1 MTTKCIPPILVIP
14 TKDNEV
20 NKSICESVN
29 NQIENKSSMCI
40 TSPHSFIYQMPQS
53 FMNQSPHTFMNNLP
67 HTFMNQST
75 QTFMNQSP
83 QTFMNQSPQTFMN
96 QSPQTFMNQSPQTF
110 MNQSPQT
117 FMYQSPQTFM
127 YQTPR
132 IYSDSPLIF
141 STSPLIFSR
150 SPIMNSQS
158 SSPNNYY
165 INKLPVSYSPLIGNW
180 KSNKESKNENEI
192 KNINDNIN
200 NIIAKMYNNNN
211 CNKIVNNFI
220 KLNLKFKFPSEY
232 NGDINQF
239 KIFIR
244 CPSSIFW
251 VHLSYSIVVFI
262 MYGMNGEHSIHSLTS
277 EEIDSINKNT
287 DLCGLLGV
295 YLRKNKSSCGCN
307 GDIMFNNENVAKQFI
322 KFGKKQLSIDFKIP
336 LNDQFFKIEWHKES
350 KTSYSEENHSE
361 KNHSE
366 ENHSENNH
374 SVKIQSEENHSEE
387 NHSEENHSEEI
398 HSEENNSDDSTK
410 LSIIKKGINLVLPI
424 GQNSSFK
431 KFIAKNINTQS
442 KIDNLINN
450 NNLSKEIKNLN
461 IIFEDDNDKEEIYE
475 IYIKK
480 ILNSIKKK
488 ICNKIHD
495 LEDEVNTNSYGKNLN
510 LKFNL
515 EINDKEE
522 HNINGNKIISYLS
535 EFINNT
541 NKQSLFFKKFQL
553 EMRKLS
559 DKLYFHLSCS
569 IKENIFI
576 LDITKKYN

>member
-1 MTTKCIPPILVIP
+1 MVRIYIMTKYVPPILVIP
-14 TKDNEV
+14 SKNNEI

-29 NQIENKSSMCI
+29 IQDISNKIENKSSMCI
-40 TSPHSFIYQMPQS
+40 TSPQTFIYQSPKT
-53 FMNQSPHTFMNNLP
+53 FRNQSP
-67 HTFMNQST
+67 
-75 QTFMNQSP
+75 QTFMYQIP

-117 FMYQSPQTFM
+117 FMYQSSQTFM

-192 KNINDNIN
+192 KNINENIN
-200 NIIAKMYNNNN
+200 NIIAKMYNNN

-220 KLNLKFKFPSEY
+220 KLNLKFKFPSE
-232 NGDINQF
+232 NNEDINQF

-262 MYGMNGEHSIHSLTS
+262 MYGMKGEHSIHSLTS

-307 GDIMFNNENVAKQFI
+307 GDIMFNNENIAKQFI
-322 KFGKKQLSIDFKIP
+322 KFGKKQLSIDFKIS

-350 KTSYSEENHSE
+350 KTSFSEENHSD
-361 KNHSE
+361 
-366 ENHSENNH
+366 
-374 SVKIQSEENHSEE
+374 
-387 NHSEENHSEEI
+387 
-398 HSEENNSDDSTK
+398 ENNSDKNNSDENNSDENNSDENHSDENTN
-410 LSIIKKGINLVLPI
+410 LSIIKKNNLILPI
-424 GQNSSFK
+424 GKNSSFK
-431 KFIAKNINTQS
+431 KFIAKNIDTQS
-442 KIDNLINN
+442 KMDNVINN
-450 NNLSKEIKNLN
+450 NNLSKEIKNSN
-461 IIFEDDNDKEEIYE
+461 IIFENNNDNVKEKVYE
-475 IYIKK
+475 FYIKK
-480 ILNSIKKK
+480 ILTSIKKK
-488 ICNKIHD
+488 IGNKIHD
-495 LEDEVNTNSYGKNLN
+495 LEDEINSYGQNLN

-522 HNINGNKIISYLS
+522 HIINENKIISYLS

-553 EMRKLS
+553 EMRNLS

>member
-1 MTTKCIPPILVIP
+1 MTKYVPPILVIP
-14 TKDNEV
+14 SKNNEI

-29 NQIENKSSMCI
+29 IQDISNKIENKSSMCI
-40 TSPHSFIYQMPQS
+40 TSPQTFIYQSPKT
-53 FMNQSPHTFMNNLP
+53 FRNQSP
-67 HTFMNQST
+67 
-75 QTFMNQSP
+75 QTFMYQIP

-117 FMYQSPQTFM
+117 FMYQSSQTFM

-192 KNINDNIN
+192 KNINENIN
-200 NIIAKMYNNNN
+200 NIIAKMYNNN

-220 KLNLKFKFPSEY
+220 KLNLKFKFPSE
-232 NGDINQF
+232 NNEDINQF

-262 MYGMNGEHSIHSLTS
+262 MYGMKGEHSIHSLTS

-307 GDIMFNNENVAKQFI
+307 GDIMFNNENIAKQFI
-322 KFGKKQLSIDFKIP
+322 KFGKKQLSIDFKIS

-350 KTSYSEENHSE
+350 KTSFSEENHSD
-361 KNHSE
+361 
-366 ENHSENNH
+366 
-374 SVKIQSEENHSEE
+374 
-387 NHSEENHSEEI
+387 
-398 HSEENNSDDSTK
+398 ENNSDKNNSDENNSDENNSDENHSDENTN
-410 LSIIKKGINLVLPI
+410 LSIIKKNNLILPI
-424 GQNSSFK
+424 GKNSSFK
-431 KFIAKNINTQS
+431 KFIAKNIDTQS
-442 KIDNLINN
+442 KMDNVINN
-450 NNLSKEIKNLN
+450 NNLSKEIKNSN
-461 IIFEDDNDKEEIYE
+461 IIFENNNDNVKEKVYE
-475 IYIKK
+475 FYIKK
-480 ILNSIKKK
+480 ILTSIKKK
-488 ICNKIHD
+488 IGNKIHD
-495 LEDEVNTNSYGKNLN
+495 LEDEINSYGQNLN

-522 HNINGNKIISYLS
+522 HIINENKIISYLS

-553 EMRKLS
+553 EMRNLS

>member
-1 MTTKCIPPILVIP
+1 MSNYININIYYLAKLHIMTKCAPPILVIP
-14 TKDNEV
+14 TKDNEI

-29 NQIENKSSMCI
+29 IQDNSNKIENKSSMCI
-40 TSPHSFIYQMPQS
+40 TSPQTFIYQ
-53 FMNQSPHTFMNNLP
+53 SP
-67 HTFMNQST
+67 
-75 QTFMNQSP
+75 QTFINQSP
-83 QTFMNQSPQTFMN
+83 QTFINQSPQTFIN
-96 QSPQTFMNQSPQTF
+96 QSPQTFRNQSPQTF
-110 MNQSPQT
+110 INQSPQTFRNQSPQT
-117 FMYQSPQTFM
+117 FMYQIPQTFMNQCPQTFIYQSPQNYM

-150 SPIMNSQS
+150 SPIMNSRS

-200 NIIAKMYNNNN
+200 NIIAKMYNNNS
-211 CNKIVNNFI
+211 NKIVNNFI
-220 KLNLKFKFPSEY
+220 KLNLKFKFPNECSE
-232 NGDINQF
+232 DINQF

-262 MYGMNGEHSIHSLTS
+262 MYGMKGERSIHSLTS
-277 EEIDSINKNT
+277 EEIDSINNNT
-287 DLCGLLGV
+287 DICGLLGV

-307 GDIMFNNENVAKQFI
+307 GDIMFNNENIAKQFI

-336 LNDQFFKIEWHKES
+336 LNDPFFKIEWHKES
-350 KTSYSEENHSE
+350 IISYSEDNHSE
-361 KNHSE
+361 DNHSE
-366 ENHSENNH
+366 DNHSED
-374 SVKIQSEENHSEE
+374 NHSED
-387 NHSEENHSEEI
+387 NHSEDNK
-398 HSEENNSDDSTK
+398 K
-410 LSIIKKGINLVLPI
+410 LSIKKKKINLILPI

-442 KIDNLINN
+442 KIDNVINN
-450 NNLSKEIKNLN
+450 NNLSKEIQNSN
-461 IIFEDDNDKEEIYE
+461 ILFENNNDNDKEKIYE
-475 IYIKK
+475 FYIKK
-480 ILNSIKKK
+480 ILTSIKKK
-488 ICNKIHD
+488 IGNKIHD

-553 EMRKLS
+553 EMRNLS